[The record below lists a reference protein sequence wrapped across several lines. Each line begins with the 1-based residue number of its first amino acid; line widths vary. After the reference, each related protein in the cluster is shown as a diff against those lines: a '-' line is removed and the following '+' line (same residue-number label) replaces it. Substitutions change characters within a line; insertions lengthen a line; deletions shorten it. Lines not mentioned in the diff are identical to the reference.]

1 MATLKPLDHW
11 TSMAESL
18 AIRTDA
24 FIDGSYAAA
33 ASGETF
39 DAVSPRDGRVIAKLA
54 AGDAEDVDR

>member
-1 MATLKPLDHW
+1 
-11 TSMAESL
+11 MAESL